1 MYTDV
6 AVCTVCKR
14 VLTLGWQLTVGVC
27 RNSTLLLGTKSL
39 TEYDRAQQ
47 TYLAL
52 ARESWES
59 RYELQ
64 RGCHIGDR
72 DLKEIFT
79 LHRLHHLLSVDRL
92 PSMCNALGSISQYH

>member
-6 AVCTVCKR
+6 VLCTVCKR
-14 VLTLGWQLTVGVC
+14 VLTLGWQLTVGVFS
-27 RNSTLLLGTKSL
+27 NSTLLLGTESL
-39 TEYDRAQQ
+39 TECDRAQQ

-64 RGCHIGDR
+64 RSCHIGDR
-72 DLKEIFT
+72 DLNEIFI
-79 LHRLHHLLSVDRL
+79 LHRLHHLSVDRL
-92 PSMCNALGSISQYH
+92 PSMCNALGSIPQYH